1 MALNITILEVSGNVV
16 VTASGSIN
24 LSGLT
29 FVALTGGGSAFVNP
43 SAAVIVSSAVGFD
56 MDSYGGNS
64 TISNLGSGGF
74 TSASSYSGNDF
85 GIAGAG
91 NEIYVRQGYVSN
103 TPINGTIT
111 FNGTNFTTMGFT
123 QGTYTSS
130 WASDSVTIQVGLPP
144 SPTPTNTQTPT
155 VTPTNTPTPTST
167 PQPNSIEITS
177 VNYVG
182 QIADITY
189 TPCSGGTISLGSHV
203 IPYTF
208 QSFNYTGQYSLYFSA
223 FNSTCSYE
231 ITCPTPTP
239 TISETA
245 TSTPTPT
252 PSVTQTQS
260 PSVSPSSTPTN
271 TPTPS
276 GGGNLEVYL
285 FIDTDAVI
293 PRNALV
299 TYMETQPNV
308 GTFRGFNIGSLSTSQ
323 VQFNDQINAYVK
335 YSGWGPSEPSIV
347 VADVSSTS
355 GGVDSFGN
363 SIIAYTFQ
371 TVEVLDTVVPS
382 GTFAW
387 YTWIV
392 PTDATNNQKYSTI
405 KQGTAAGSMTEKT
418 MNSIYYNLTFEYSG
432 GTNIPNGTYRVYT
445 TKTDTTFRIDNAGQD
460 LYFQGGTLIP

>member
-74 TSASSYSGNDF
+74 TSASSYSGDDF

-239 TISETA
+239 TLTQ
-245 TSTPTPT
+245 TPTPT
-252 PSVTQTQS
+252 SAPTETFTVNITQQGPDVVWSGSGSFNLAALTS
-260 PSVSPSSTPTN
+260 AGSSTIAA
-271 TPTPS
+271 
-276 GGGNLEVYL
+276 GFQAGQAIWAIG
-285 FIDTDAVI
+285 
-293 PRNALV
+293 
-299 TYMETQPNV
+299 PNV
-308 GTFRGFNIGSLSTSQ
+308 PVDT
-323 VQFNDQINAYVK
+323 
-335 YSGWGPSEPSIV
+335 YSGTITYPTTFGAGGV
-347 VADVSSTS
+347 GVTATS
-355 GGVDSFGN
+355 GSTFGVLPGGSGRLL
-363 SIIAYTFQ
+363 Y
-371 TVEVLDTVVPS
+371 VPS
-382 GTFAW
+382 GYVSNTTISGSATYASQTIAGMGLTSGT
-387 YTWIV
+387 YTW
-392 PTDATNNQKYSTI
+392 SW
-405 KQGTAAGSMTEKT
+405 G
-418 MNSIYYNLTFEYSG
+418 SG
-432 GTNIPNGTYRVYT
+432 GNTS
-445 TKTDTTFRIDNAGQD
+445 
-460 LYFQGGTLIP
+460 TLVMTIG

>member
-1 MALNITILEVSGNVV
+1 MALSITILEVSGNVV

-43 SAAVIVSSAVGFD
+43 SGAVIVSSAVGFD

-74 TSASSYSGNDF
+74 TSASSYSGDDF

-239 TISETA
+239 TPTL
-245 TSTPTPT
+245 TQTPTPT
-252 PSVTQTQS
+252 SAPTGTFTVNVTQQGPDVLWNGSGSFNLAALTS
-260 PSVSPSSTPTN
+260 AGASTI
-271 TPTPS
+271 
-276 GGGNLEVYL
+276 GGGYNSGS
-285 FIDTDAVI
+285 AVWAI
-293 PRNALV
+293 G
-299 TYMETQPNV
+299 PNV
-308 GTFRGFNIGSLSTSQ
+308 AVDT
-323 VQFNDQINAYVK
+323 
-335 YSGWGPSEPSIV
+335 YSGTITYP
-347 VADVSSTS
+347 A
-355 GGVDSFGN
+355 SFGTSAIGVTSN
-363 SIIAYTFQ
+363 AGSTFGI
-371 TVEVLDTVVPS
+371 LPGGSGRLLYVPS
-382 GTFAW
+382 GYVSNTTISGSSTYASTTIASAGLTPGT
-387 YTWIV
+387 YTW
-392 PTDATNNQKYSTI
+392 SW
-405 KQGTAAGSMTEKT
+405 G
-418 MNSIYYNLTFEYSG
+418 SG
-432 GTNIPNGTYRVYT
+432 G
-445 TKTDTTFRIDNAGQD
+445 NASS
-460 LYFQGGTLIP
+460 LVMTITS

>member
-1 MALNITILEVSGNVV
+1 MALSITILEVSGNVV

-29 FVALTGGGSAFVNP
+29 FAALTGGGSAFVNP
-43 SAAVIVSSAVGFD
+43 SGAVIVSSAVGFD

-74 TSASSYSGNDF
+74 TSASSYSGDDF

-239 TISETA
+239 TPTL
-245 TSTPTPT
+245 TQTPTPT
-252 PSVTQTQS
+252 SAPTGTFTVNVTQQG
-260 PSVSPSSTPTN
+260 PDVLW
-271 TPTPS
+271 S
-276 GGGNLEVYL
+276 GSGSFNLG
-285 FIDTDAVI
+285 
-293 PRNALV
+293 AL
-299 TYMETQPNV
+299 TLV
-308 GTFRGFNIGSLSTSQ
+308 GTQTINSGFSSGLAIWAIGPEVTVQQYGGASLT
-323 VQFNDQINAYVK
+323 Y
-335 YSGWGPSEPSIV
+335 P
-347 VADVSSTS
+347 T
-355 GGVDSFGN
+355 SFG
-363 SIIAYTFQ
+363 SPGSTGAPTSSGSTFGILPGGASGR
-371 TVEVLDTVVPS
+371 VLLVPS
-382 GTFAW
+382 G
-387 YTWIV
+387 YTSNTVISGSV
-392 PTDATNNQKYSTI
+392 TYSNSTI
-405 KQGTAAGSMTEKT
+405 AGMG
-418 MNSIYYNLTFEYSG
+418 LSG
-432 GTNIPNGTYRVYT
+432 GTYTWAWGSGGNASSLVMNI
-445 TKTDTTFRIDNAGQD
+445 
-460 LYFQGGTLIP
+460 IP